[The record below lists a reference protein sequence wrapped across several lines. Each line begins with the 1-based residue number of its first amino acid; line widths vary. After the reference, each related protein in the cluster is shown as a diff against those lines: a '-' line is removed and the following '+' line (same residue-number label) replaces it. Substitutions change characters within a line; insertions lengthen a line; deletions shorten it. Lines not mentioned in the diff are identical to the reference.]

1 MNPLNYPTDP
11 IIPMILFSAVV
22 WVIIITA
29 VIIWWEG
36 GFDDE

>member
-11 IIPMILFSAVV
+11 IIPMIFISAVI

-29 VIIWWEG
+29 VIAWWEG
-36 GFDDE
+36 GFDD